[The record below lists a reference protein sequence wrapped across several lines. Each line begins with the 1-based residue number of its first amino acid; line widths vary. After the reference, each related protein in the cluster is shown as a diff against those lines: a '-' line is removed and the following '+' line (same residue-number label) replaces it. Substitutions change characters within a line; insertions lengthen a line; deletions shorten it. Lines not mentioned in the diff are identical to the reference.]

1 MDARVLEIE
10 HDTAKTVCAERSVT
24 SAIVS
29 TIKKKQNLR
38 EAHHIEDSDTVLKE
52 VTCLWSTIECAKRKT
67 AEDVRTINDEH
78 ISRYFDEKRK
88 LKRKHAKAIFNKH
101 TFITKVRRV
110 LTERTVNAQEL
121 EKELKQDD
129 WTATKKCDIYKQ
141 LYGQSNQKAGNL
153 TQQVQDLRDELE
165 GIRDKANDEVDN
177 LNSLLNVDV
186 ANKETL

>member
-1 MDARVLEIE
+1 MPLPSAIYSLIPSNNNIIEKSEKIEWLCASNIDSFNAVDARVLEIE

-78 ISRYFDEKRK
+78 ISRYFTTRQ
-88 LKRKHAKAIFNKH
+88 R
-101 TFITKVRRV
+101 
-110 LTERTVNAQEL
+110 
-121 EKELKQDD
+121 
-129 WTATKKCDIYKQ
+129 
-141 LYGQSNQKAGNL
+141 
-153 TQQVQDLRDELE
+153 
-165 GIRDKANDEVDN
+165 
-177 LNSLLNVDV
+177 
-186 ANKETL
+186 